1 MNIVKMAFWNFR
13 TNLRNYSPLFL
24 SLGFS
29 VLVLFNFLTILFT
42 DAFSAVGEPD
52 TGRINYVIEA
62 GVFILG
68 CFMIFYIG
76 YSAAVFLAKHKK
88 ESGVYVVM
96 GLSNERVG
104 RLYMAEIFMTGLAVL
119 VSGIFFGMLTTP
131 LFQMILGAVSD
142 IEVELTFQFAA
153 EPFFIT
159 TGIFLLLYS
168 VFAVRGYRN
177 IVRSSVFDMIPAAM
191 TRDRIMVRPKGLV
204 YRTVSGIGIL
214 SAGYYL
220 SVKRGGAEAA
230 GTFCMSAIL
239 MLWGIY
245 LVFGGLIPLLFSS
258 LADNKLFLYRKER
271 TLWIN
276 NVAWRMKKNYRTYAT
291 ACMLMLYEEDFM
303 EGRQNDKRDMEEGKR
318 IYRTFARKHANPGKY
333 YVSAFLEN
341 SMETCMY
348 QAKMEELFSEFGVEM
363 GAIAGMYMEKWE
375 AEMICAIFEEKDWE
389 KYKHLLLIA
398 TLCKYIQQL
407 ETLYESDI
415 PEEIQYRQACEEN
428 AVKTLE
434 YEIKRLEQRI
444 GGLEQQR
451 KDKECELAEAELK
464 IERLRREQAKK
475 EAKYEKERAELLE
488 LRQLLSCTKQEKQE
502 EDKKTDIGRLGRSVV
517 IGGHRN
523 WQKKMSKCL
532 PNSQFL
538 ASDYMNFD
546 PAMLHNKEY
555 IIVNTDILK
564 HGIYYKIM
572 NERRKGQKVLY
583 VHGNNVERTLR
594 EISSQLQC

>member
-1 MNIVKMAFWNFR
+1 MDKSKIIYSGLCCKVNTKAAFIDKCLKTPETAADMLMYMAACAEYDDKPYEMEEGSDGFISLGMELNEKKMEQLYEDLIEKRLQEGIWGKLTLMQKKLLEPVEVMHQREVKIDVLPFLVYAIVRNERCREMLKKTAADCAGECLDVFR
-13 TNLRNYSPLFL
+13 ASEYNKDSFLRKFLLEERKAAKLAAGLFL
-24 SLGFS
+24 
-29 VLVLFNFLTILFT
+29 LFRRNGDEGKYRDIM
-42 DAFSAVGEPD
+42 AV
-52 TGRINYVIEA
+52 IY
-62 GVFILG
+62 
-68 CFMIFYIG
+68 
-76 YSAAVFLAKHKK
+76 
-88 ESGVYVVM
+88 
-96 GLSNERVG
+96 
-104 RLYMAEIFMTGLAVL
+104 
-119 VSGIFFGMLTTP
+119 
-131 LFQMILGAVSD
+131 
-142 IEVELTFQFAA
+142 
-153 EPFFIT
+153 
-159 TGIFLLLYS
+159 
-168 VFAVRGYRN
+168 
-177 IVRSSVFDMIPAAM
+177 
-191 TRDRIMVRPKGLV
+191 
-204 YRTVSGIGIL
+204 
-214 SAGYYL
+214 AGYQ
-220 SVKRGGAEAA
+220 SVKNVVKKLDCLDGERYKDSLSGNHEMRMDLSRMVIQMVIAEDLDVPLMYDYE
-230 GTFCMSAIL
+230 FCQA
-239 MLWGIY
+239 
-245 LVFGGLIPLLFSS
+245 
-258 LADNKLFLYRKER
+258 
-271 TLWIN
+271 
-276 NVAWRMKKNYRTYAT
+276 

>member
-42 DAFSAVGEPD
+42 DVFSAVGEPD

-76 YSAAVFLAKHKK
+76 YSATVFLAKHKK

-291 ACMLMLYEEDFM
+291 ACMLMLCAVM
-303 EGRQNDKRDMEEGKR
+303 VLTAG
-318 IYRTFARKHANPGKY
+318 FAVKERYKVTGIIADCGTTGWIKIPY
-333 YVSAFLEN
+333 
-341 SMETCMY
+341 
-348 QAKMEELFSEFGVEM
+348 
-363 GAIAGMYMEKWE
+363 AIAIWIFLVFAAAGGS
-375 AEMICAIFEEKDWE
+375 AILMKAFSDALEERE
-389 KYKHLLLIA
+389 RYVLLRKMGLD
-398 TLCKYIQQL
+398 
-407 ETLYESDI
+407 S
-415 PEEIQYRQACEEN
+415 EI
-428 AVKTLE
+428 
-434 YEIKRLEQRI
+434 
-444 GGLEQQR
+444 
-451 KDKECELAEAELK
+451 
-464 IERLRREQAKK
+464 
-475 EAKYEKERAELLE
+475 
-488 LRQLLSCTKQEKQE
+488 
-502 EDKKTDIGRLGRSVV
+502 LGRS
-517 IGGHRN
+517 ITRE
-523 WQKKMSKCL
+523 L
-532 PNSQFL
+532 RTI
-538 ASDYMNFD
+538 
-546 PAMLHNKEY
+546 Y
-555 IIVNTDILK
+555 ICPF
-564 HGIYYKIM
+564 
-572 NERRKGQKVLY
+572 VLT
-583 VHGNNVERTLR
+583 V
-594 EISSQLQC
+594 ISSYFSISALEKLTAVDLRSIYFVSLFIIFLLFMLLYLLSVTLYRRNAGNE